1 LAHDA
6 FIRTDTAFLAA
17 ALIGVRPVL
26 VVGAVFAL
34 GVGPPVTFFRFAQD
48 AFIRAETAFRAAA
61 LMGVRPV
68 LVTVVG
74 LVVA

>member
-1 LAHDA
+1 LAQYVVSFSDMRFRAAALRGFRPVVVLGVGAAVALGLLGLLRRLAHDA

-17 ALIGVRPVL
+17 AL
-26 VVGAVFAL
+26 
-34 GVGPPVTFFRFAQD
+34 
-48 AFIRAETAFRAAA
+48 
-61 LMGVRPV
+61 MGFRPV